1 MATPSTFESFRQDVT
16 GWIRPGHHHG
26 CPPVEVVPGLWTAH
40 YDDIDTKQKLR
51 DLSEDI
57 TLVVNSALSQCEART
72 GFYGDNVKVME
83 VDIEDDPDERKF
95 FDKGEGPFQSKCR
108 DPTVPPHKRCP
119 GDMLQFFDPV
129 ADEIHATIQSGSS
142 ALVHC
147 KASLSR
153 SPALILAYLMKYHNL
168 TLNEAG
174 KLLKSKF
181 DATWPCDRFAYD
193 LVEYERRLAKPYRLS
208 KTDLAGVVLG
218 STLLGAVVAALILGK
233 VHKR

>member
-1 MATPSTFESFRQDVT
+1 MTTCSTFESFRGEVT

-40 YDDIDTKQKLR
+40 YDDIDSKDKLES
-51 DLSEDI
+51 LSKDI

-72 GFYGDNVKVME
+72 GFYGNNVKVLE
-83 VDIEDDPDERKF
+83 VDIEDDPDERKT
-95 FDKGEGPFQSKCR
+95 FDKGEEPSQSKCR
-108 DPTVPPHKRCP
+108 DLSVAPHKRCP
-119 GDMLQFFDPV
+119 GDMLQYLDSV

-153 SPALILAYLMKYHNL
+153 SPALILGYLMKHHNL
-168 TLNEAG
+168 TLMEAG

-181 DATWPCDRFAYD
+181 DATWPCDRFTYD
-193 LVEYERRLAKPYRLS
+193 LVEYEQRLAKPYRFS
-208 KTDLAGVVLG
+208 KLDLAGIALG
-218 STLLGAVVAALILGK
+218 SAIVGAAIASLVLISSK
-233 VHKR
+233 KR